1 MSSTVRIEN
10 VLLPLVDD
18 AVKTVMDDFGAK
30 RYRCRKD
37 FVDDAVKKRLREFGL
52 EPDRSDPEGSI
63 EEEGVRT

>member
-18 AVKTVMDDFGAK
+18 AVEKVTDDFGAK

-37 FVDDAVKKRLREFGL
+37 FVDDAVKERLREFGL
-52 EPDRSDPEGSI
+52 EPDRSDPEESI
-63 EEEGVRT
+63 EDKGVIT